1 MKIALQQTGTTYR
14 LVAPHPQHLDFQEN
28 PKALMQHS
36 GQLKPQICSF
46 KKKKYSRKI
55 EPPKERDQRCQDA
68 NHNQ

>member
-46 KKKKYSRKI
+46 KKKNIAEK
-55 EPPKERDQRCQDA
+55 
-68 NHNQ
+68 